1 MSDTA
6 AAKRAERRK
15 QKILQNSDDR
25 MKRIFGGQNYH
36 EEHLKLTTTP
46 DADTNEN
53 ITPFVRNFPT
63 RENNITTETPFVLGY
78 PATETVGRSNST
90 HTVKTGTFW
99 IFWTILGMIIRLFL
113 ASNYSWVFGDNCL
126 VPYGLTFSVVNFLV
140 RDKQQQGSAGGIFDI
155 IGLFA
160 GLDSKK
166 IASIKFSLSLVTE
179 FFNTLLS
186 YFAGFMFLDVV
197 VTNM

>member
-36 EEHLKLTTTP
+36 EEHLKLATTP

-53 ITPFVRNFPT
+53 ITTPFVRSYPT
-63 RENNITTETPFVLGY
+63 RENSITTETPFVTGY
-78 PATETVGRSNST
+78 PTETVGRSNSI
-90 HTVKTGTFW
+90 HAVKTGTFW
-99 IFWTILGMIIRLFL
+99 IFWTILGMIIRLVL
-113 ASNYSWVFGDNCL
+113 ASNYSWVFGNNSL
-126 VPYGLTFSVVNFLV
+126 IPYGLTFSVVNFLL
-140 RDKQQQGSAGGIFDI
+140 RDKQHQGSAGGIFDI

-166 IASIKFSLSLVTE
+166 IASIKFALSIVTE

-186 YFAGFMFLDVV
+186 YFAGFVLLDVV
-197 VTNM
+197 INNM